1 MAVEMILGEM
11 IEKSLKQR
19 EQLEGYRRDSQI
31 KDKDK
36 EKTVKDFAKIFSN
49 DGKGSLIVDRNK
61 DIKQTK

>member
-1 MAVEMILGEM
+1 M
-11 IEKSLKQR
+11 EKSLKQR
-19 EQLEGYRRDSQI
+19 EQLEGYLRDKQS

-49 DGKGSLIVDRNK
+49 DGNGSLIVDRNK

>member
-1 MAVEMILGEM
+1 MD
-11 IEKSLKQR
+11 KSLKQR
-19 EQLEGYRRDSQI
+19 EQLEGYRRDNQS

-36 EKTVKDFAKIFSN
+36 EKTVKNFAKIFSN